1 MQLSVTIIAKD
12 AAGSLL
18 KCLKSVQ
25 NVSDDIILVIDTN
38 SSDNS
43 DSIGQEFGAQ
53 VFTRKFVNFADQKN
67 FAAAKT
73 KYPWVLS
80 LDADEL
86 ITPALAS
93 EILAFSPPP
102 DITGINLYRQN
113 QIFQKVIRHSNWDP
127 HPILRIYDKN
137 RGHWTGNVHEQ
148 VQTAGQ
154 TVTFRNP
161 VFHLNYQSVTQF
173 LQKQNQYSSLRV
185 SELSGFKMFSLF
197 WDPVYEFNRRFFWH
211 LGFLDGWHGL
221 YLAYLMSVYH
231 LSVHVKQWQK
241 QNTTSA

>member
-25 NVSDDIILVIDTN
+25 NISDDIILVIDTN

-43 DSIGQEFGAQ
+43 DSIGKEFGAQ
-53 VFTRKFVNFADQKN
+53 VFTRKFVNFAQQKN
-67 FAAAKT
+67 FAAEKT
-73 KYPWVLS
+73 KYSWILS
-80 LDADEL
+80 IDADEEL
-86 ITPALAS
+86 TPDLVS
-93 EILAFSPPP
+93 EIQRYSPPR
-102 DITGINLYRQN
+102 GISGISLYRQN
-113 QIFQKVIRHSNWDP
+113 QIFGKVIRHSNWDP
-127 HPILRIYDKN
+127 LPILRIYDKD
-137 RGHWTGNVHEQ
+137 RGHWTGKVHEQ
-148 VQTAGQ
+148 VQTAGL

-185 SELSGFKMFSLF
+185 SELTEFNMFSLF
-197 WDPVYEFNRRFFWH
+197 WDPVYEFCRRFFWH

-231 LSVHVKQWQK
+231 LTVHVKKWQK